1 MLIMNLKE
9 YFEKNPGLL
18 SQFKKCTSKDEF
30 MNVAQA
36 NNIRFGGNKLNEV
49 YEYIL
54 SMENDSKTLSE
65 DSLEKAAGGTS
76 LPVNNNP
83 LQTENNTN
91 VTEIDGVATIVQ

>member
-1 MLIMNLKE
+1 MNLKE

-54 SMENDSKTLSE
+54 STKNDGEALSE
-65 DSLEKAAGGTS
+65 DALEKAAGGTS
-76 LPVNNNP
+76 LPMNIDP
-83 LQTENNTN
+83 EQTENDTN
-91 VTEIDGVATIVQ
+91 VVDVDGVATIVQ